1 MVADLFHIGHLRLLE
16 RAKALGTH
24 LIVGIIT
31 DECVFNYKGR
41 QPIFSQDERLSIISA
56 ISYVDQAILQNERDG
71 STNVTQLGSIDIIV
85 RGDDVILPDEKS
97 LIERNGGK
105 YILLPR
111 TEGISTTMI
120 IEQVSQSLK
129 PTP

>member
-1 MVADLFHIGHLRLLE
+1 MKLVGDMTIRPEKKIIVYTSMVADLFHIGHLRLLE

-85 RGDDVILPDEKS
+85 E
-97 LIERNGGK
+97 E
-105 YILLPR
+105 
-111 TEGISTTMI
+111 TT
-120 IEQVSQSLK
+120 
-129 PTP
+129 